1 MAAEDGASPSHG
13 AESSSTA
20 AQYAS
25 PQQLESVE
33 NITELE
39 DFRTISALPDIAE
52 IKAYHTTRIQAT
64 NNSQQDP
71 LSKLLESHFFRL
83 RNRLIL
89 AIRFEAPKEL
99 IFAPLSEVESEHGNE
114 VDDENHNGKEDTAHD
129 EQSDSEE
136 PDSED
141 EADDPD
147 NCLCLVASKNQQD
160 DVKREWGG

>member
-1 MAAEDGASPSHG
+1 MAAKGGASPSNG

-33 NITELE
+33 NTTGLE

-52 IKAYHTTRIQAT
+52 IKAYHTTRMQPP

-89 AIRFEAPKEL
+89 AILF
-99 IFAPLSEVESEHGNE
+99 ESESMHISRSGIRR
-114 VDDENHNGKEDTAHD
+114 
-129 EQSDSEE
+129 
-136 PDSED
+136 
-141 EADDPD
+141 
-147 NCLCLVASKNQQD
+147 L
-160 DVKREWGG
+160 